1 MSFLGSFWGIVSIIL
16 MIGALSRIVGA
27 GFYNKF
33 IRGLSK
39 KKHRGLI
46 NATISTNNILEDN
59 HGIFA
64 LGALI
69 SAVIHIIIMKR
80 SITFSFL
87 GFSTIGALLFVV
99 LTGVI
104 NKFIYRDKGGE
115 LRKYHKMGIIVVIF
129 SLILHMIFN

>member
-1 MSFLGSFWGIVSIIL
+1 MSFLGGFWGIVSIIL
-16 MIGALSRIVGA
+16 MIGALSRMVGV

-39 KKHRGLI
+39 KKHKGLI
-46 NATISTNNILEDN
+46 NATINTNNILEDN

-64 LGALI
+64 SGALI

-104 NKFIYRDKGGE
+104 NKFIYRDNGGE
-115 LRKYHKMGIIVVIF
+115 LRKYHKRGIIVLIF
-129 SLILHMIFN
+129 FLILHMIFN